1 VIAASTM
8 GNPNY
13 DVRYASVAKSLNNVL
28 KKTQGLMDGFARKDI
43 AAIKD
48 VQDAEFRAWYKQHGK
63 GGRPAGRPRH
73 RHRRRHGG
81 SQQEAAWRKPPTAT
95 C

>member
-1 VIAASTM
+1 
-8 GNPNY
+8 
-13 DVRYASVAKSLNNVL
+13 VRYASVAKSLNNVL

-48 VQDAEFRAWYKQHGK
+48 VQDAEFRAWY
-63 GGRPAGRPRH
+63 A
-73 RHRRRHGG
+73 
-81 SQQEAAWRKPPTAT
+81 SMAWRSKTCWPTSTPLIAADMALSSRKRLWAEATTAT